1 MGLPGIAWLISLAR
15 NATDEVQRRHANR
28 SFETNGGNRPSLF
41 FLSDH
46 RAQSTC
52 AEGMTGTLVVDLTVT
67 SSVAKNFSARSW
79 KVGRGSPGGGVPGAC
94 GSTSGLRQHIW
105 RPHVCVSSI
114 CDRRSV
120 SGEC

>member
-28 SFETNGGNRPSLF
+28 NFETNGGNRPSLF

-105 RPHVCVSSI
+105 RP
-114 CDRRSV
+114 
-120 SGEC
+120 SGCLTAWI

>member
-1 MGLPGIAWLISLAR
+1 MVLCMGLPGIAWLISLAR

-41 FLSDH
+41 FISDH

-67 SSVAKNFSARSW
+67 SSVAKISPR
-79 KVGRGSPGGGVPGAC
+79 VGAPVVAFRAHAAP
-94 GSTSGLRQHIW
+94 RQA
-105 RPHVCVSSI
+105 
-114 CDRRSV
+114 
-120 SGEC
+120 